1 MDRRETRARGDEFQ
15 IRPYEPGDLEAVYE
29 ICLLTGDSG
38 RDASDLYDDPMALGH
53 LYAAPYVT
61 LEPEL
66 AFVLEVVPGATGHTL
81 FPRATNGVM
90 WRGRGDPPLSLLVGT
105 YVEKCPAK
113 KHPQPKRVCGYVLG
127 ALDTVAFHEAFVS
140 RWLPELQKQVP
151 DPQGEPEEWTPT
163 ERVYHRLHHPQLSV
177 PDELELYPS
186 HLHIDLLPHA
196 QGRGQGRRLMETFL
210 EALRRKGSP
219 GVHLGVGERN
229 VRAQGFY
236 RRLGF
241 RELGRGPGSIYM
253 GMRL

>member
-140 RWLPELQKQVP
+140 RWLPELQSVS
-151 DPQGEPEEWTPT
+151 EETPT
-163 ERVYHRLHHPQLSV
+163 GVPRLYQMQAAGRLLIPAINVNDSV
-177 PDELELYPS
+177 TKSKFDN
-186 HLHIDLLPHA
+186 
-196 QGRGQGRRLMETFL
+196 
-210 EALRRKGSP
+210 K
-219 GVHLGVGERN
+219 
-229 VRAQGFY
+229 
-236 RRLGF
+236 
-241 RELGRGPGSIYM
+241 
-253 GMRL
+253 